1 MRTRSVHVSM
11 RSTIAALAVAVVPLA
26 GCTRTEGV
34 SSGDVGLNSTGGS
47 FVVQC
52 IDQSFVKVVSAQPL
66 PGYTVRIVVPGP
78 SAEASIKFSSESAND
93 IRVAVRCVD
102 AVPKVEEFVEEDE
115 AVASMGDA

>member
-1 MRTRSVHVSM
+1 MRTRSVHTSM
-11 RSTIAALAVAVVPLA
+11 RPAIAALAVAIAPLA

-34 SSGDVGLNSTGGS
+34 SSGDVPLNSTGGS

-52 IDQSFVKVVSAQPL
+52 IDQKFVKLVSWQAL
-66 PGYTVRIVVPGP
+66 PGYQAKVIVQGP
-78 SAEASIKFSSESAND
+78 SAEASLTFSSDSAND

-102 AVPKVEEFVEEDE
+102 AVPKVEEFVEEDN